1 MTQDNDNLNN
11 EELKDLE
18 ESLQEDL
25 KNIQNQE
32 ENKDSNY
39 EDRLEQENKELKEAL
54 ARKQADYVN
63 FQKRTQRDRE
73 DTIFFLTKK
82 IIEKILPTIDNL
94 ERIINNTPEN
104 NQTWTLYEAVVSNYK
119 SLLKTLDELN
129 IKPFN
134 SKWEQVNPDKH
145 EVMTQ
150 IPGEEGIIVD
160 EFEKWYIMWDKII
173 RVAKVVV
180 WNWQ

>member
-104 NQTWTLYEAVVSNYK
+104 NQT
-119 SLLKTLDELN
+119 
-129 IKPFN
+129 
-134 SKWEQVNPDKH
+134 
-145 EVMTQ
+145 
-150 IPGEEGIIVD
+150 
-160 EFEKWYIMWDKII
+160 
-173 RVAKVVV
+173 
-180 WNWQ
+180 